1 MCYFKI
7 QVFVYTRVYENTYFN
22 LHLIRSLRWTIRF
35 LRNIKD
41 ALEIAFGRIPGYFT
55 SAFKI
60 KEHPD
65 HTIGHM
71 TTEVSE
77 KKQDK
82 VPHVHH
88 TRGGHKKH
96 DKVPAFDH
104 AGHVTVESNGNLGH
118 GKQDE
123 VPTHVLVQEWKVR
136 TSITINILRVLSNLL
151 YNNSSIMV

>member
-1 MCYFKI
+1 M
-7 QVFVYTRVYENTYFN
+7 
-22 LHLIRSLRWTIRF
+22 
-35 LRNIKD
+35 
-41 ALEIAFGRIPGYFT
+41 ALGRIPDYIT

-60 KEHPD
+60 KDYPD

-82 VPHVHH
+82 IPHVHN

-96 DKVPAFDH
+96 GGH
-104 AGHVTVESNGNLGH
+104 AGHVTVVSNGNLGH
-118 GKQDE
+118 GNQDE

-136 TSITINILRVLSNLL
+136 T
-151 YNNSSIMV
+151 